1 MAGGKARLTR
11 PGEQASHKITFEAP
25 DGKHYACTDK
35 DGKVK
40 YPVVKVQSG
49 YALKWYKNGIAVDA
63 NTVYTA
69 DSTVKAKLVKQNLS
83 LSTMF

>member
-40 YPVVKVQSG
+40 YPAVKVQRLFMPHGS
-49 YALKWYKNGIAVDA
+49 LIHITLRLWIR
-63 NTVYTA
+63 TA
-69 DSTVKAKLVKQNLS
+69 R
-83 LSTMF
+83 